1 MTELHRLGLAESG
14 RAISE
19 GAASSYRLV
28 EALLERIERLEPQLT
43 AWVTID
49 REGSLAAASA
59 LDKELESSGS
69 RGPLHGVPVGLKDI
83 FYTKD
88 LKTTACSP
96 IYQDFTPS
104 YDATCVARLREAG
117 MVVLGKTV
125 TTEFATSD
133 PSPTHNP
140 WNVEHTPGGSSSG
153 SAAAVAARMCAG
165 ALGSQTGGSTCRP
178 AAYNGVVGLKPSYGR
193 ISRHGVIPVSW
204 SLDTVGILV
213 RSVEDSALLL
223 QAMSGHDPSDPGSS
237 TAPVEDDVTGLDHSP
252 DKPRLGL
259 LREFFMEVCYPEV
272 HEHTESVVQAL
283 ENAGAMVEEVE
294 LPESFET
301 CFPSHNIVMNVECAA
316 FHEANYK
323 VRPDDFGPK
332 LRANIET
339 GMLVP
344 AVHYVQS
351 QRHRRRLSVDLN
363 ALAARY
369 DALIMPSTPTP
380 APRDLNTTGD
390 PVFQRPWTSAGLPT
404 VSLPSGLSDSGLPLG
419 VQLAGTRFGEPKLL
433 AVARWCERVIG
444 FDLEPPV

>member
-1 MTELHRLGLAESG
+1 MTNLHSLGLAESG
-14 RAISE
+14 RAIQE
-19 GAASSYRLV
+19 GAVTSLGLV
-28 EALLERIERLEPQLT
+28 EALLERIDQLEPQLQ

-49 REGSLAAASA
+49 REGALGAATD
-59 LDKELESSGS
+59 LDRELGSSGPK
-69 RGPLHGVPVGLKDI
+69 GPLHGVPVGLKDI

-88 LKTTACSP
+88 LKTTACSR
-96 IYQDFTPS
+96 IYQDFVPS
-104 YDATCVARLREAG
+104 YDATCVAKLREAG

-133 PSPTHNP
+133 PSHTHNP
-140 WNVEHTPGGSSSG
+140 WHPEHTPGGSSSG
-153 SAAAVAARMCAG
+153 SASAVAARMCAG

-204 SLDTVGILV
+204 SLDTVGIIV

-223 QAMSGHDPSDPGSS
+223 QAMSGHDPADPGSA
-237 TAPVEDDVTGLDHSP
+237 TAPVEDYVGGLEGLP
-252 DKPRLGL
+252 DRPRLGL
-259 LREFFMEVCYPEV
+259 LRDFFMEVCYPEV
-272 HEHTESVVQAL
+272 HEHTESVVEAL
-283 ENAGAMVEEVE
+283 ATAGAIVEDVD

-301 CFPSHNIVMNVECAA
+301 CYPSHHIVMNVECAA

-323 VRPDDFGPK
+323 VRADDYGPK

-344 AVHYVQS
+344 AVHYVQA

-363 ALAARY
+363 ALAGRY

-404 VSLPSGLSDSGLPLG
+404 VTLPSGLSESGLPLG
-419 VQLAGTRFGEPKLL
+419 VQLAGTRFGESNLL

-444 FDLEPPV
+444 FDLESPL